1 MLPKPRSLSSRIVS
15 LSVIGAVLGSCA
27 LAACSTSSS
36 PGTSA
41 SGGTIPQFTVGF
53 DPAVST
59 LNFAKS
65 NIGYQLGGLALE
77 PLLIAEKSGKLK
89 PWLAQS
95 WKQTNPTT
103 YVYNIRHGVKFSDGT
118 TLTAADVA
126 FSLNYYRHPGSL
138 DAYNFPTTLK
148 SITATGPE
156 TLTVTLTKP
165 DAAWAVVP
173 AGDNM
178 GIFEKKFFEA
188 HKSSFGQ
195 PGTGVMGTGP
205 WEFTSYNG
213 TSSAEL
219 KANPHYWG
227 GKVNIKKVSVQF
239 FSSET
244 SEALAFRQGAIDL
257 AFPIDNKAFA
267 STGGIKLTTVP
278 SYAVQGCFFMNV
290 LQKPFNNLHVR
301 RAIAYALN
309 RTALISAW
317 GGYATPVYQFLTAG
331 LLENIGTPA
340 QVAAALKSV
349 PTYPYNLAKA
359 KAEMAQSPYPHGV
372 NATISVEGSGSYPN
386 VSQAIAAE
394 LAKIGIHLKLQVMTI
409 DQQTANETS
418 ANRQGILTN
427 FTYSGAVSRDPGEA
441 FDFQMGSS
449 NISAGNW
456 NTMNWAPPSMD
467 KLIAEGFAT
476 TDNAKRLKIYQ
487 QIDIAYAQ
495 AAPFIPLF
503 NQDATVALGSAYTW
517 PSFNGYWYDLGPWLL
532 GVSKKS

>member
-1 MLPKPRSLSSRIVS
+1 
-15 LSVIGAVLGSCA
+15 
-27 LAACSTSSS
+27 
-36 PGTSA
+36 
-41 SGGTIPQFTVGF
+41 
-53 DPAVST
+53 
-59 LNFAKS
+59 
-65 NIGYQLGGLALE
+65 
-77 PLLIAEKSGKLK
+77 
-89 PWLAQS
+89 
-95 WKQTNPTT
+95 
-103 YVYNIRHGVKFSDGT
+103 
-118 TLTAADVA
+118 
-126 FSLNYYRHPGSL
+126 
-138 DAYNFPTTLK
+138 
-148 SITATGPE
+148 
-156 TLTVTLTKP
+156 
-165 DAAWAVVP
+165 
-173 AGDNM
+173 M

-195 PGTGVMGTGP
+195 PGTGVVGTGP

-227 GKVNIKKVSVQF
+227 GKVKIKKVSVQF

-267 STGGIKLTTVP
+267 STAGIKLTTVP

-290 LQKPFNNLHVR
+290 LQKPWNNIHVR
-301 RAIAYALN
+301 RAVAYALN

-340 QVAAALKSV
+340 QVNAALKSV
-349 PTYPYNLAKA
+349 PTYPFNLSKA

-418 ANRQGILTN
+418 ANRLGILTN

-476 TDNAKRLKIYQ
+476 TNNAKRLKIYQ

-532 GVSKKS
+532 GVSKK